1 MVPLLQTLTGFT
13 FFLTFVTATMTISPE
28 QEWVD
33 RWKKLGPIL
42 EQLRCEDLRTLT
54 DAEGTRRATFLG
66 IPKPIVPRPAS
77 GLIEYQRWLR
87 QSNEGAP

>member
-1 MVPLLQTLTGFT
+1 MKTK
-13 FFLTFVTATMTISPE
+13 SPE

-42 EQLRCEDLRTLT
+42 SQIRNEDLRALT

-66 IPKPIVPRPAS
+66 VPQPLVPRQTS

-87 QSNEGAP
+87 HSKDVGS